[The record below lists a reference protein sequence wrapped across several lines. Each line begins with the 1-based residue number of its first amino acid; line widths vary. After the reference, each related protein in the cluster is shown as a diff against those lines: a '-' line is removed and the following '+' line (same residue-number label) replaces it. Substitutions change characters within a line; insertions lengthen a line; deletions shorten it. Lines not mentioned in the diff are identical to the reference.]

1 MEETNIKAVSK
12 VPLTMILAT
21 ATIKNAP
28 THIDNKSLCKLPG
41 LSHFKTEAIVTIW
54 P

>member
-21 ATIKNAP
+21 TTIKNSQEY
-28 THIDNKSLCKLPG
+28 IDNKSFCKLPG
-41 LSHFKTEAIVTIW
+41 LSPFKTKAIVTI
-54 P
+54 